1 MVGLGINGSR
11 GFSVRSSSPVPLPPS
26 YPMLTIVFFIR
37 LGPTALAAQ
46 SILLV
51 SASTT
56 YQAPFALGMATSVRL
71 VVFFFFFF
79 PHSDVRN
86 NLLIFFKTCCL
97 HFFFFSFYD

>member
-11 GFSVRSSSPVPLPPS
+11 GFSVRSSSPVPPPPPLN
-26 YPMLTIVFFIR
+26 PMLTIVFFIR

-71 VVFFFFFF
+71 VFFF

-86 NLLIFFKTCCL
+86 NLLIFF
-97 HFFFFSFYD
+97 